1 MSAYT
6 QPIYTAIL
14 VFALLA
20 FVLFIPWVIYTYR
33 KYHFLSVSKMLVTFS
48 FIFYMLAALF
58 LVLLP
63 LPETTN
69 TCALQRPDTQV
80 YNLRPFQFVSD
91 ILYKSGISLSNPA
104 TWIYT
109 LKQPSFY
116 QAFFNFL
123 LLMPLGVYLRY
134 FFKERKFWLRAY
146 GVGLLVTLFFE
157 ITQVTGIYGIY
168 NCPYRIFDIDD
179 LLLNSGGSLIGFFIA
194 PMFLALFPKHEEVVA
209 YGEKLVALDYVRP
222 VHLVLAVFI
231 DYVIISLIGG
241 FTTENSLPEFLV
253 VSGLMV
259 VVLLVVPLVLRGAT
273 PGMKLLKIRL
283 VDETTHQFSKIGI
296 VRRFAAIYMSYLL
309 FYAVR
314 IINQIELNFDSPF
327 YVYQV
332 WLTVGMFMFVLIAS
346 LVLTIHVIRV
356 LFSKGKRRLFFDAV
370 GKLVPTRK

>member
-6 QPIYTAIL
+6 QPIFTAGI
-14 VFALLA
+14 VFALMA

-33 KYHFLSVSKMLVTFS
+33 KYHFLSFSKMFVAFS
-48 FIFYMLAALF
+48 FIFYLLAALF

-69 TCALQRPDTQV
+69 TCALQRADTQFF
-80 YNLRPFQFVSD
+80 NMRPFQFVSD

-104 TWIYT
+104 TWMYT

-134 FFKERKFWLRAY
+134 FLKERKFWLRAF
-146 GVGLLVTLFFE
+146 GMGLLVTLFFE

-168 NCPYRIFDIDD
+168 NCPYRIFDVDD
-179 LLLNSGGSLIGFFIA
+179 LLLNSSGSLIGFLIA

-222 VHLVLAVFI
+222 VHLLLAVFI
-231 DYVIISLIGG
+231 DYVLISLIGS
-241 FTTENSLPEFLV
+241 FTTENSMVAFFV

-259 VVLLVVPLVLRGAT
+259 VVLVVVPLIFRGAT
-273 PGMKLLKIRL
+273 PGMKLLNIRL
-283 VDETTHQFSKIGI
+283 VDEATQQFSKVGI
-296 VRRFAAIYMSYLL
+296 VRRFAAIYMSYFL
-309 FYAVR
+309 FYTVR
-314 IINQIELNFDSPF
+314 IINQIELNMDSPF

-332 WLTVGMFMFVLIAS
+332 WLTIGAFVLVLIAA
-346 LVLTIHVIRV
+346 LVLLIHIIRV
-356 LFSKGKRRLFFDAV
+356 LVSKGKRRLFFDTV